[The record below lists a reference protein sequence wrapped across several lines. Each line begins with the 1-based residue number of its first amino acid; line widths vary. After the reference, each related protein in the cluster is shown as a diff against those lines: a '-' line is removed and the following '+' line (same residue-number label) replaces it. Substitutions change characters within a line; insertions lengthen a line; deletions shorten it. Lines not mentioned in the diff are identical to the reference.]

1 MNTRINNLKPTD
13 LTQYNMM
20 LPKDKLP
27 QYENI
32 DKTPNYTNNS
42 ISRNVYDNKAKIQ
55 EAANYVAQ
63 TEAANTPKNKKV
75 KVVST
80 AAKTEN
86 SKEAEEHNTSD
97 KSTLTDVGGVLAK
110 ESLYRL
116 TTKAFL
122 KPNPYLVALSLL
134 GVDPEEDGNAL
145 KKGAETGEIGDFAG
159 DYNNYFNGMSDRA
172 SQSYLNAAL
181 EGFSLPANVISIGL
195 QDCLQTVGVGLSK
208 VLGKSPTV
216 FIGSSIAAAGTALNA
231 MGDIAADSLKGTV
244 GVFKNLFTGDFDGV
258 ADSATDIYNGVKD
271 SAVNVANAVADVA
284 TDGADVVVDAGEEVA
299 DIATDAANEVVDVA
313 EDVGNGV
320 VDAAETVGN
329 GVADAAEEVGD
340 AISDA
345 ADEVGDFFDS
355 IF

>member
-1 MNTRINNLKPTD
+1 MHTRINNLKPTD

-42 ISRNVYDNKAKIQ
+42 ISRNVYDNKAKLQ
-55 EAANYVAQ
+55 EAAN
-63 TEAANTPKNKKV
+63 TLEDKKV

-216 FIGSSIAAAGTALNA
+216 FMGSSIAAAGTALNA
-231 MGDIAADSLKGTV
+231 MSDIAADSLKGTV
-244 GVFKNLFTGDFDGV
+244 GAFKNLFTGDFDGV

-271 SAVNVANAVADVA
+271 SVVNVANSVADVA

-299 DIATDAANEVVDVA
+299 DIATDAADEVVNVA

-340 AISDA
+340 AICDA
-345 ADEVGDFFDS
+345 ADEVEDFFDS